1 MPRRRIPK
9 VFIKPKNSRDT
20 IESTTVNKINRQASV
35 VNPDKNTQN
44 VHGEFFSESSHMM
57 KDIVFVAYYTFNT
70 PYETEAAKL
79 KASLKKLNLLHDIV
93 PIASVG
99 NWQDNTRFKAKF
111 LQQMLVKH
119 KDKNL
124 VYIDVDAIVHSIHI
138 HFKDYTCDVG
148 LRYQDFRWRKNECL
162 SCTIFLANNDR
173 VMKLCETWEKIN
185 VKERAN
191 RNNLEQ
197 WNLGSAITSMK
208 SELNLNVKNLPPEY
222 TFIFDSMKVMYP
234 SVKPVIEH
242 FQASRQNRGNA

>member
-1 MPRRRIPK
+1 MPKRRIPK
-9 VFIKPKNSRDT
+9 VFIKPKNSRDVINPT
-20 IESTTVNKINRQASV
+20 IINKVNRQSSMV
-35 VNPDKNTQN
+35 SPDKNTQN
-44 VHGEFFSESSHMM
+44 VHGEFFRDSAYMM
-57 KDIVFVAYYTFNT
+57 KDIIFVAYYTFNT
-70 PYETEAAKL
+70 PYEGEAEKL
-79 KASLKKLNLLHDIV
+79 KASLNKLNLLNDIV

-119 KDKNL
+119 KGKNL
-124 VYIDVDAIVHSIHI
+124 VYIDVDAVVHSIPI
-138 HFKDYTCDVG
+138 HFKDYSCDIG

-162 SCTIFLANNDR
+162 SGTIFLANNDR
-173 VMKLCETWEKIN
+173 VMKLCEAWEKIN

-222 TFIFDSMKVMYP
+222 TIIFDSMKIMYP